1 MKEKITSIAAAI
13 CTIIMIFGTAA
24 LAQAANVSE
33 IGSDRAE
40 VHRMMGEGSESSDG
54 LKETYRLSDGTEAV
68 LHFDDDILVRGF
80 ILND

>member
-1 MKEKITSIAAAI
+1 MRRITMMIAAVL
-13 CTIIMIFGTAA
+13 TFGASV
-24 LAQAANVSE
+24 LAQAANVTE
-33 IGSDRAE
+33 IGSERAE
-40 VHRMMGEGSESSDG
+40 VYRTMGEGSESSGG